1 MARCKACGKFG
12 LFLKLNSLG
21 ECESCAAKRA
31 RQNYL
36 KQGMEAAKEELENL
50 PKTEIVLSGSKLKC
64 RPLCELDDI
73 KFSNITANGKYNNF
87 VVFDTETTG
96 LSAAKD
102 KILEIGAIRFENGI
116 PVAAFETLVNPGKPI
131 PEEASSINHITDDM
145 VANAPAIWQVL
156 PAFDAFVG
164 KSAVVAHNL
173 KFDLKFIHRSGS
185 KLIDTKRKYYCTYE
199 QSKRLLKGPTYRNGE
214 MTDKDYDV
222 YDHKLGTLC
231 EYYHIFQP
239 DQHRAVADAFVTGKL
254 FLKLVGEKQ

>member
-1 MARCKACGKFG
+1 MARCKTCGKFG

-21 ECESCAAKRA
+21 ECGSCAAKRA
-31 RQNYL
+31 HQDYI
-36 KQGMEAAKEELENL
+36 KQCTKAAKEELEAL
-50 PKTEIVLSGSKLKC
+50 PKAEIVLSDIKLKC

-73 KFSNITANGKYNNF
+73 KFSNITANGRYNNF

-116 PVAAFETLVNPGKPI
+116 PVATFETLVNPGKSI
-131 PEEASSINHITDDM
+131 PEEAYSINHVTDDM

-156 PAFDAFVG
+156 PAFDDFVG
-164 KSAVVAHNL
+164 DSAIVAHNL
-173 KFDLKFIHRSGS
+173 KFDLKFIHHAGS

-199 QSKRLLKGPTYRNGE
+199 QSKRLLKGPTYQNGE

>member
-1 MARCKACGKFG
+1 M
-12 LFLKLNSLG
+12 
-21 ECESCAAKRA
+21 
-31 RQNYL
+31 
-36 KQGMEAAKEELENL
+36 
-50 PKTEIVLSGSKLKC
+50 
-64 RPLCELDDI
+64 
-73 KFSNITANGKYNNF
+73 
-87 VVFDTETTG
+87 FDTETTG

-185 KLIDTKRKYYCTYE
+185 KLIDSNRKYYCTYE

-214 MTDKDYDV
+214 MPDKDYDV

-231 EYYHIFQP
+231 EFYHIFQP
-239 DQHRAVADAFVTGKL
+239 DQLRAVADAFATGKL
-254 FLKLVGEKQ
+254 FLKLVEEKQ